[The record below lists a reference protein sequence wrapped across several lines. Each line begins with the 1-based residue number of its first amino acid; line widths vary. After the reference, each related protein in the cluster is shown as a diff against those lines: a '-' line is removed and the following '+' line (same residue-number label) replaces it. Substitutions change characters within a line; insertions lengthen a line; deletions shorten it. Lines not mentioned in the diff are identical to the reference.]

1 MVKLPTRAEL
11 FYKHVL
17 QVLYQEQLPF
27 LIAGSLALAFFMHLP
42 RKPKDMDIFIRRE
55 DCEPILDALAK
66 TGYRTEVLHSHWLG
80 KAWKE
85 DMFIDFIWS
94 SGNGVAQVDDTW
106 YEHAVKAKLFGVPVL
121 VCSPED
127 IVWSKAFI
135 MDRERFDGADI
146 AHLIRD
152 SGPSF
157 DWHRLLDR
165 FEHHWRVLLAH
176 LLMFQFIYPAEKI
189 VPKWLMDTLLS
200 RLHQE
205 AEYQSELTRL
215 CQGTLLSRD
224 QYLSDIE
231 LYGYE
236 DGRVEPHGRMTPEE
250 ATIYT
255 RNVRREQ
262 AEMAEQAELAKKAL
276 QRLKEDSEA
285 A

>member
-1 MVKLPTRAEL
+1 
-11 FYKHVL
+11 
-17 QVLYQEQLPF
+17 
-27 LIAGSLALAFFMHLP
+27 
-42 RKPKDMDIFIRRE
+42 
-55 DCEPILDALAK
+55 
-66 TGYRTEVLHSHWLG
+66 
-80 KAWKE
+80 
-85 DMFIDFIWS
+85 
-94 SGNGVAQVDDTW
+94 
-106 YEHAVKAKLFGVPVL
+106 
-121 VCSPED
+121 
-127 IVWSKAFI
+127 
-135 MDRERFDGADI
+135 
-146 AHLIRD
+146 
-152 SGPSF
+152 
-157 DWHRLLDR
+157 
-165 FEHHWRVLLAH
+165 
-176 LLMFQFIYPAEKI
+176 
-189 VPKWLMDTLLS
+189 MDTLLS